1 MTAIH
6 DTDSHHE
13 SVDVTSPSHRPSVL
27 MVVANPTTSST
38 TGWPVGFW
46 AAELFHPLYEFTKA
60 RYRVTVA
67 SPDGGRV
74 GLDACRTRGMRAAGR
89 PTT

>member
-6 DTDSHHE
+6 DTHHE
-13 SVDVTSPSHRPSVL
+13 SVDVTRPGRWPGVL

-46 AAELFHPLYEFTKA
+46 AVPGSPPIQ
-60 RYRVTVA
+60 VA
-67 SPDGGRV
+67 SAARERRSSAGVSQQLPSLGGRERREELV
-74 GLDACRTRGMRAAGR
+74 L
-89 PTT
+89 